1 MEKHQGELENPTRK
15 KHGEIYEF
23 LRFSWFSTL
32 THSNSQPC
40 HRDLKSLHLVVIAFV
55 VIASKMP
62 WLLVKLVILR
72 RLGGKED
79 SNKNA
84 AFTIFDFRF
93 SEQNGVFVWRYLS
106 WWFRNPA
113 NHLRLVIYPT
123 VYYGFHW
130 CSRIS
135 EPSTAKF
142 QFFSHSCAKSFVIS
156 RDFLGHLQK
165 SKVTFVG
172 VPFRTSFWQGFDLEI
187 DGWKTQE
194 ICSI

>member
-1 MEKHQGELENPTRK
+1 MVFQPLL
-15 KHGEIYEF
+15 IQ
-23 LRFSWFSTL
+23 
-32 THSNSQPC
+32 NSQPC

-79 SNKNA
+79 SNKNV

-106 WWFRNPA
+106 WWFWNPA

-123 VYYGFHW
+123 IYDGFHW
-130 CSRIS
+130 CSWIS
-135 EPSTAKF
+135 ETSTAKF
-142 QFFSHSCAKSFVIS
+142 QFFSRSCAKSFVIS
-156 RDFLGHLQK
+156 KVISWDIFKNQKLLLGPAFDQVLTWKLMVGKLRRYVRFREGSLWVVAVFFSK
-165 SKVTFVG
+165 SNILTK
-172 VPFRTSFWQGFDLEI
+172 R
-187 DGWKTQE
+187 
-194 ICSI
+194 